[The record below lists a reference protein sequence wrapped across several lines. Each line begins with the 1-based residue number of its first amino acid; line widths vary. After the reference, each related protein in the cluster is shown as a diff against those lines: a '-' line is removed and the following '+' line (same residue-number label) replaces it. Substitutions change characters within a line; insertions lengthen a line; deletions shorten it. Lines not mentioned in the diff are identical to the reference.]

1 MTLICFLFVRQGPI
15 YFMWGT
21 DWEDQPIIN
30 AKRLSDKLADMAFNW
45 KMFRQCSNK
54 GLDSYFGS
62 KAQMNSHVARHDEPF
77 SGKRQVSTRDDK
89 SDLVLLNETHVDKS
103 AESTWDDK
111 SDLMMLNE
119 THVEKKSA
127 EVVVP
132 LPKKMDFGIRSA
144 KKEGNK
150 LKTMLPIH
158 KYFQK
163 SS

>member
-1 MTLICFLFVRQGPI
+1 
-15 YFMWGT
+15 MWGT

-77 SGKRQVSTRDDK
+77 STFSGKRQVSTR
-89 SDLVLLNETHVDKS
+89 
-103 AESTWDDK
+103 DDK

>member
-1 MTLICFLFVRQGPI
+1 
-15 YFMWGT
+15 MWGT

-45 KMFRQCSNK
+45 KMFRQCSTK

-62 KAQMNSHVARHDEPF
+62 KAQMNSHVARHEPFSTF

-89 SDLVLLNETHVDKS
+89 SDLVLLSETHAEKS
-103 AESTWDDK
+103 AGSTWDDK

-119 THVEKKSA
+119 THVEKKST
-127 EVVVP
+127 ELVVP
-132 LPKKMDFGIRSA
+132 LPKKMNIGIKSA
-144 KKEGNK
+144 KREGNK

-158 KYFQK
+158 KYFHK